1 MIAQHYHIA
10 DSNEDSEIKELEIYW
25 NIYSNIVIRDD
36 MNRDDVFFNLIVLT
50 PEMAKNLVDVLQNM
64 LKEDNDQQ
72 PK

>member
-25 NIYSNIVIRDD
+25 NIYSNIVIREYKD
-36 MNRDDVFFNLIVLT
+36 RDEEFFNLIVLT
-50 PEMAKNLVDVLQNM
+50 PEMAKNLVYVLQNM
-64 LKEDNDQQ
+64 LKEYNDQQ

>member
-50 PEMAKNLVDVLQNM
+50 PEMAKNLVYVLQNM

>member
-25 NIYSNIVIRDD
+25 NIYSNIVIRDYKD
-36 MNRDDVFFNLIVLT
+36 RDEEFFNLIVLT
-50 PEMAKNLVDVLQNM
+50 PEMAKNLVYVLQNM
-64 LKEDNDQQ
+64 LKEYNDQQ

>member
-25 NIYSNIVIRDD
+25 NIYSNIVIRDYKD
-36 MNRDDVFFNLIVLT
+36 RDEEFFNLIVLT
-50 PEMAKNLVDVLQNM
+50 PEMAKNLVYVLQNM

>member
-25 NIYSNIVIRDD
+25 NRYSNIVIRDD

>member
-10 DSNEDSEIKELEIYW
+10 DSNKDSEIKELEIYW

-50 PEMAKNLVDVLQNM
+50 PEMAKNLVYVLQNM